1 MFKFQGG
8 IKKMEKITMAKAD
21 VQKLGRASN
30 REDLIART
38 LGDVYDVELPV
49 PEVIESVFRVER
61 AEVGEHVYYMSPENP
76 EKAVYKL
83 TSACTVTQE
92 KVSPS
97 TRTEV
102 SWTDLISKEYY
113 ACIHDLLKGDHD
125 VLTFMAKAIQ
135 EAMDR
140 QEIYGVL
147 QLVDAG
153 AVANAN
159 VYTLDS
165 GKTKFDYPKL
175 VEMVRS
181 VAKFGKSLVLITGA
195 NVTTDI
201 VLMNYDAD
209 KNQAISLAS
218 AGISKHIPI
227 EALTVD
233 VDGVSKD
240 VISEDVAYLVAVSD
254 SAQNKPGVFVRR
266 KLAGIADVED
276 TVVVANKER
285 AVISTGNMMNAGAV
299 RKFSKGIAGF
309 EEYSSTLVNS
319 FVVAKFTRA

>member
-1 MFKFQGG
+1 M
-8 IKKMEKITMAKAD
+8 KKIELASED
-21 VQKLGRASN
+21 VQKIGKSSN

-38 LGDVYDVELPV
+38 LGDVYDVEIPI
-49 PEVIESVFRVER
+49 PEVIESVFRTER
-61 AEVGEHVYYMSPENP
+61 AELGEHVFYMSPENP
-76 EKAVYKL
+76 TKEVFKL
-83 TSACTVTQE
+83 TSNCTVTQE

-125 VLTFMAKAIQ
+125 VLSFMAVAIQ
-135 EAMDR
+135 EAMNR
-140 QEIYGVL
+140 EEIYGVL
-147 QLVDAG
+147 QLIDAG
-153 AVANAN
+153 AVANNN

-175 VEMVRS
+175 VDMVRS
-181 VAKFGKSLVLITGA
+181 VAKFGKSLVLVTGA

-218 AGISKHIPI
+218 AGISKHIPV
-227 EALTVD
+227 EALDVEIGGVNTTVID
-233 VDGVSKD
+233 
-240 VISEDVAYLVAVSD
+240 EDIAYLVAVSD

-266 KLAGIADVED
+266 KLVGIADAED
-276 TVVVANKER
+276 TKLVAKER

-319 FVVAKFTRA
+319 YVVAKFTRA

>member
-1 MFKFQGG
+1 
-8 IKKMEKITMAKAD
+8 MEKITMAKED
-21 VQKLGRASN
+21 VQKIGRASN
-30 REDLIART
+30 REELIART
-38 LGDVYDVELPV
+38 LGDVYDIEIPI
-49 PEVIESVFRVER
+49 PEVIEAVFRTER
-61 AEVGEHVYYMSPENP
+61 ADVGEHVYYMSPENP
-76 EKAVYKL
+76 EKAVFKL
-83 TSACTVTQE
+83 TSDCTVTQE

-125 VLTFMAKAIQ
+125 VLSFMAKAIQ

-140 QEIYGVL
+140 EEIYGVL
-147 QLVDAG
+147 QLIDAG

-181 VAKFGKSLVLITGA
+181 VAKYGKSLVLVTGA

-218 AGISKHIPI
+218 AGISQHIPI
-227 EALTVD
+227 EELTVD
-233 VDGVSKD
+233 VDGGTKT
-240 VISEDVAYLVAVSD
+240 VISADVAYLVAVSD

-266 KLAGIADVED
+266 KLTGIADVED
-276 TVVVANKER
+276 TELINKER

-299 RKFSKGIAGF
+299 RKFSKGLAGF

-319 FVVAKFTRA
+319 YVVAKFTRA